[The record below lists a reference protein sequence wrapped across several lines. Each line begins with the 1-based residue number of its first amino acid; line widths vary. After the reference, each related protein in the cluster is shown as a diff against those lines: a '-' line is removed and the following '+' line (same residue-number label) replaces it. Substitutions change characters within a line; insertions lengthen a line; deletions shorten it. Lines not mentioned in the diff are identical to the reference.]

1 MIFVIDSVPV
11 DKREV
16 ARYLGYGKTNPD
28 TATDGLIDK
37 MIKTLSP
44 SAKVWSMESP
54 VTVSGASVSLDG
66 LCFESQS
73 LAQNL
78 KGCEKAVV
86 FGATLGIAFDRLLQR
101 TEILSPAEA
110 AVLQAVGT
118 AAIESACDIFCER
131 LGKTRPRFS
140 PGYGDL
146 PLTAQKDL
154 FKVLDL
160 PRRLGVTLTES
171 LLMVPTKSVTAIVGM
186 GETKCESGCATCTHP
201 CVFRKEE

>member
-1 MIFVIDSVPV
+1 MIFVINSVPV
-11 DKREV
+11 DKTEV
-16 ARYLGYGKTNPD
+16 ARYLGYGKTKPD
-28 TATDGLIDK
+28 TATDRLMDK
-37 MIKTLSP
+37 MIESLSP
-44 SAKVWSMESP
+44 SAKVWSMESQ
-54 VTVSGASVSLDG
+54 VIVSGDSVSLEG
-66 LCFESQS
+66 LCFESHS

-86 FGATLGIAFDRLLQR
+86 FGATLGLDFDRLLQR

-110 AVLQAVGT
+110 TVLQAVGT
-118 AAIESACDIFCER
+118 AAIESACDIFCES

-171 LLMVPTKSVTAIVGM
+171 LLMVPTKSVTAIVGL
-186 GETKCESGCATCTHP
+186 GETKCESGCAVCTHP